1 MFFQGWECHD
11 ISSFIYVFT
20 FIAQSIG
27 QLIAPNTGRFFFS
40 FSWCVYYMKANSNN
54 NLETMIE
61 LIKVSKEY
69 PPDVVA
75 LKDLSLSIAS
85 GEMFFVIGMSGAGK
99 TTLLKLLCS
108 METPSSGLIEIS
120 GKPISQLKGYHL
132 ARLRQKIG
140 VAYQD
145 FKLLTDRTTAE
156 NIAISMEVSYKKP
169 QIIKK
174 RVRDLLEQLDL
185 ADKHDTIT
193 GELSRGEQQRVTL
206 ARAIA
211 NSPAMILVD
220 EPTGNLD
227 AITTARVMNLLN
239 KCNKAGA
246 TIIIATHDDSIYRH
260 TSHRVLEL
268 RKGRL
273 HSING
278 ELG

>member
-1 MFFQGWECHD
+1 MTIH
-11 ISSFIYVFT
+11 SSEPT
-20 FIAQSIG
+20 
-27 QLIAPNTGRFFFS
+27 
-40 FSWCVYYMKANSNN
+40 
-54 NLETMIE
+54 ETMIE
-61 LIKVSKEY
+61 LIKVSKQY

-75 LKDLSLSIAS
+75 LKDISISIDS
-85 GEMFFVIGMSGAGK
+85 GEMFFVIGRSGAGK

-120 GKPISQLKGYHL
+120 GKPINQLKGHQL
-132 ARLRQKIG
+132 AKLRQRIG

-169 QIIKK
+169 QIIRK
-174 RVRDLLEQLDL
+174 RVRDLLDQLDL
-185 ADKHDTIT
+185 ADKHNTVT

-227 AITTARVMNLLN
+227 AATTERVMTLLH

-246 TIIIATHDDSIYRH
+246 TIIIATHDDSIYRN
-260 TSHRVLEL
+260 TSHRVMEL
-268 RKGRL
+268 RKGQFHAISGGL
-273 HSING
+273 AS
-278 ELG
+278 

>member
-1 MFFQGWECHD
+1 MNKPLQNKVD
-11 ISSFIYVFT
+11 
-20 FIAQSIG
+20 
-27 QLIAPNTGRFFFS
+27 
-40 FSWCVYYMKANSNN
+40 
-54 NLETMIE
+54 TMIE
-61 LIKVSKEY
+61 LIKVSKLY

-75 LKDLSLSIAS
+75 LKEISVSIDS
-85 GEMFFVIGMSGAGK
+85 GEMFFIIGMSGAGK

-108 METPSSGLIEIS
+108 MELPSNGLIEI
-120 GKPISQLKGYHL
+120 GGQPIHHLKGFKL

-169 QIIKK
+169 QMIRN
-174 RVRDLLEQLDL
+174 RVQTLLEQLDL

-211 NSPAMILVD
+211 NSPTMILVD

-227 AITTARVMNLLN
+227 ATTTERVMQLLTN
-239 KCNKAGA
+239 CNKAGA
-246 TIIIATHDDSIYRH
+246 TIVIATHDQSLYRH
-260 TSHRVLEL
+260 TSHRVMEL

-273 HSING
+273 CSLVG
-278 ELG
+278 GTVS

>member
-1 MFFQGWECHD
+1 
-11 ISSFIYVFT
+11 
-20 FIAQSIG
+20 
-27 QLIAPNTGRFFFS
+27 
-40 FSWCVYYMKANSNN
+40 MKTKSNN
-54 NLETMIE
+54 GLETMIE

-108 METPSSGLIEIS
+108 MEIPSSGLIEIS
-120 GKPISQLKGYHL
+120 GKPISQLKGHHL

-145 FKLLTDRTTAE
+145 FKLLNDRTTAE
-156 NIAISMEVSYKKP
+156 NVAISMEVSYKKP

-174 RVRDLLEQLDL
+174 RVRDLLEQLGL

-211 NSPAMILVD
+211 NSPTMILVD

-227 AITTARVMNLLN
+227 AVTTEMVMNLLN

-246 TIIIATHDDSIYRH
+246 TVVIATHDDSIYRH
-260 TSHRVLEL
+260 TSHRVMEL
-268 RKGRL
+268 RKGRFHMMTGGIL
-273 HSING
+273 
-278 ELG
+278 